1 MAEEPSFWALL
12 LQDPTFWALV
22 GLILFFALIIY
33 MKVPGKLT
41 AALDNRAETIRTEL
55 EQARRLR
62 EEAQALLAEYQR
74 KAREAEAEVEEII
87 DQAKREAEAFG
98 AEAKKRVEDYVVS
111 RTRMAEGK
119 IAQAE
124 AQAIR
129 EVRSLSADVAIGA
142 AQRILA
148 ARARG
153 AAAEGLI
160 NQAIDDVKSRLH

>member
-1 MAEEPSFWALL
+1 MLEDA
-12 LQDPTFWALV
+12 TFWALV
-22 GLILFFALIIY
+22 GLILFFAVIIY
-33 MKVPGKLT
+33 MKVPGKLA

-55 EQARRLR
+55 EQARKLR

-98 AEAKKRVEDYVVS
+98 AEAKKRVEDYVAS
-111 RTRMAEGK
+111 RTKMAEGK

-129 EVRSLSADVAIGA
+129 EVRSLSADVAIAA

-148 ARARG
+148 ARTRG

-160 NQAIDDVKSRLH
+160 KQAIDDVKAKLH

>member
-1 MAEEPSFWALL
+1 MLEDA
-12 LQDPTFWALV
+12 TFWALV

-33 MKVPGKLT
+33 MKVPAKLT
-41 AALDNRAETIRTEL
+41 GALDNRAETIRTEL
-55 EQARRLR
+55 EQARKLR

-87 DQAKREAEAFG
+87 DQAKLEAEAFG
-98 AEAKKRVEDYVVS
+98 IDARKRVEDYVAS
-111 RTRMAEGK
+111 RTKMAEAK

-142 AQRILA
+142 AQRILS

-160 NQAIDDVKSRLH
+160 KQAIDDVKAKLH

>member
-1 MAEEPSFWALL
+1 MLEDS
-12 LQDPTFWALV
+12 TFWALV
-22 GLILFFALIIY
+22 GLILFLALIAY
-33 MKVPGKLT
+33 MKVPGKIT
-41 AALDNRAETIRTEL
+41 GALDNRAETIRTEL

-87 DQAKREAEAFG
+87 DQAKREADAYG
-98 AEAKKRVEDYVVS
+98 AEARKRVEDYVTS
-111 RTRMAEGK
+111 RTKMAEEK

-129 EVRSLSADVAIGA
+129 EVRSLSADVAISA
-142 AQRILA
+142 SQRILA

-153 AAAEGLI
+153 GAASGLI
-160 NQAIDDVKSRLH
+160 DQAIEDVKTKLH

>member
-1 MAEEPSFWALL
+1 MLE
-12 LQDPTFWALV
+12 DPTFWALV
-22 GLILFFALIIY
+22 GLIIFCIIVVW

-55 EQARRLR
+55 DQARKLR

-87 DQAKREAEAFG
+87 EQAKREAEAFG
-98 AEAKKRVEDYVVS
+98 AEAKKRVEEYVAS
-111 RTRMAEGK
+111 RTRMAEEK

-124 AQAIR
+124 AQALR
-129 EVRSLSADVAIGA
+129 EVRSLSADVAISA
-142 AQRILA
+142 SQRILA

-153 AAAEGLI
+153 AAADGLI
-160 NQAIDDVKSRLH
+160 AQAIEDVKSKLH

>member
-1 MAEEPSFWALL
+1 MFE
-12 LQDPTFWALV
+12 DPTFWALV
-22 GLILFFALIIY
+22 GLILFFILIIY

-41 AALDNRAETIRTEL
+41 GALDNRAETIRTEL
-55 EQARRLR
+55 EQARKLR

-87 DQAKREAEAFG
+87 DQAKREADAFG
-98 AEAKKRVEDYVVS
+98 SEAKKRVEDYVAS
-111 RTRMAEGK
+111 RTKMAEAK

-129 EVRSLSADVAIGA
+129 EVRSLSADVAISA
-142 AQRILA
+142 SQRILA

-153 AAAEGLI
+153 ATADGLI
-160 NQAIDDVKSRLH
+160 NQAIEDVKTKLH

>member
-1 MAEEPSFWALL
+1 MLE
-12 LQDPTFWALV
+12 DPTFWALV
-22 GLILFFALIIY
+22 GLILFLAVIIY
-33 MKVPGKLT
+33 MKVPGKL
-41 AALDNRAETIRTEL
+41 ASALDNRAEAIRAEL
-55 EQARRLR
+55 DQARKLR

-74 KAREAEAEVEEII
+74 KAREAETEVEEII

-98 AEAKKRVEDYVVS
+98 AEAKKRVEDYVAS
-111 RTRMAEGK
+111 RTKMAEGK

-129 EVRSLSADVAIGA
+129 EVRSLSADVAIAA

-148 ARARG
+148 ARTRG

-160 NQAIDDVKSRLH
+160 KQAIDDVKAKLH

>member
-1 MAEEPSFWALL
+1 MLEDPAFWA
-12 LQDPTFWALV
+12 FV
-22 GLILFFALIIY
+22 GLVIFAVIIVW

-55 EQARRLR
+55 DQARKLR

-87 DQAKREAEAFG
+87 EQAKREADAFG
-98 AEAKKRVEDYVVS
+98 VEARKRVEDYVAS
-111 RTRMAEGK
+111 RTRMAEEK

-124 AQAIR
+124 AQALR
-129 EVRSLSADVAIGA
+129 EVRSASTDVAISA

-153 AAAEGLI
+153 AAADGLI
-160 NQAIDDVKSRLH
+160 AQAIEDVKSKLH

>member
-1 MAEEPSFWALL
+1 MFE
-12 LQDPTFWALV
+12 DPTFWALV
-22 GLILFFALIIY
+22 GLILFFGLIIY

-41 AALDNRAETIRTEL
+41 GALDNRAETIRTEL
-55 EQARRLR
+55 EQARKLR

-87 DQAKREAEAFG
+87 DQAKREADAFG
-98 AEAKKRVEDYVVS
+98 SEAKKRVEDYVAS
-111 RTRMAEGK
+111 RTKMAEEK

-129 EVRSLSADVAIGA
+129 EVRSLSADVAISA
-142 AQRILA
+142 SQRILA

-153 AAAEGLI
+153 ATADGLI
-160 NQAIDDVKSRLH
+160 NQAIADVRTKLH

>member
-1 MAEEPSFWALL
+1 MLEDA
-12 LQDPTFWALV
+12 TFWALV

-111 RTRMAEGK
+111 RTKMAEGK

-160 NQAIDDVKSRLH
+160 KQAIDDVKAKLH

>member
-1 MAEEPSFWALL
+1 MLEDA
-12 LQDPTFWALV
+12 TFWALV

-55 EQARRLR
+55 EQARKLR

-87 DQAKREAEAFG
+87 DQARREAEAFG

-111 RTRMAEGK
+111 RTKMAEGK
-119 IAQAE
+119 ITQAE

-142 AQRILA
+142 AQRILS

-160 NQAIDDVKSRLH
+160 KQAIDDVKAKLH

>member
-1 MAEEPSFWALL
+1 MLE
-12 LQDPTFWALV
+12 DPTFWALV
-22 GLILFFALIIY
+22 GLILFLALIVY

-55 EQARRLR
+55 EQARKLR

-87 DQAKREAEAFG
+87 DQARREAEAFG

-111 RTRMAEGK
+111 RTKMAEGK

-142 AQRILA
+142 AQRILS

-160 NQAIDDVKSRLH
+160 KQAIDDVKAKLH